1 MRKIITLQ
9 IGQCGN
15 QIGYEFWKR
24 LAAEHGIEPD
34 GVLTTSEEVLEDR
47 KDIFFYPA
55 DDGRYV
61 PRSILIDTEPG
72 VIDRISK
79 SEYSNFYNSENII
92 IPSSVGG
99 GGAGNVWTHGHE
111 CGKENY
117 EALTDVI
124 RREVE
129 IIDSLEGFLFTH
141 SIGGGTGSG
150 LGSFLIEKLHDE
162 YKKATIMSY
171 SVFSRQD
178 SEVVVQPYNSIL
190 TLRRL
195 TEFADAVVV
204 LDNDSLS
211 SIAASKLHL
220 KNPGF
225 AEINSLVSLVMAATT
240 ATLRFPSYS
249 NNDLIS
255 LLAPL
260 IPIPQCHF
268 LMTGYTPIS
277 LETSKQVRT
286 SVIDVM
292 TRLLDPKNI
301 MVSSEI
307 QNGMFMSILNIIQ
320 GKVDPTEIHRGL
332 RQVRENR
339 SLRFTP
345 WGPASLQLALS
356 RSSPFLESPNR
367 VSGLMLANHTSI
379 RHLFN
384 RIIADFTKIYSKK
397 AYMQNFQIDGIEDEF
412 RDSFTTVKNLIKEYE
427 EAERPD
433 FLNLEDE

>member
-9 IGQCGN
+9 VGQCGN

-61 PRSILIDTEPG
+61 PRSILIDLEPG

-99 GGAGNVWTHGHE
+99 GGAGNVWTHGYE
-111 CGKENY
+111 SGKENY

-150 LGSFLIEKLHDE
+150 LGSFLIEKVHDE
-162 YKKATIMSY
+162 YKKATVMSY

-204 LDNDSLS
+204 LDNDALS

-260 IPIPQCHF
+260 IPNSPMSF
-268 LMTGYTPIS
+268 LND
-277 LETSKQVRT
+277 R
-286 SVIDVM
+286 
-292 TRLLDPKNI
+292 
-301 MVSSEI
+301 
-307 QNGMFMSILNIIQ
+307 
-320 GKVDPTEIHRGL
+320 
-332 RQVRENR
+332 
-339 SLRFTP
+339 
-345 WGPASLQLALS
+345 
-356 RSSPFLESPNR
+356 
-367 VSGLMLANHTSI
+367 
-379 RHLFN
+379 
-384 RIIADFTKIYSKK
+384 IYSNFSGNIKASCKK
-397 AYMQNFQIDGIEDEF
+397 NFC
-412 RDSFTTVKNLIKEYE
+412 Y
-427 EAERPD
+427 
-433 FLNLEDE
+433 